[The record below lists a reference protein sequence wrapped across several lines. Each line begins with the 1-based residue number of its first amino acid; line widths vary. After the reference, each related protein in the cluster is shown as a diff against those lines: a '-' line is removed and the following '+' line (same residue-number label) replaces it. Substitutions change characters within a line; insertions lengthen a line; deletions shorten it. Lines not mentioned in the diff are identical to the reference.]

1 MLARLERPQ
10 TNPAKTSDQETAGS
24 IPAEIS
30 ANGAGARVVVWSTT
44 PQKFGSAYT
53 YTYQT
58 FAAESKT
65 AILTPKAAGSIPARA
80 PSKL

>member
-1 MLARLERPQ
+1 MLARLERPH
-10 TNPAKTSDQETAGS
+10 TNPAKTPDQETAGS

-30 ANGAGARVVVWSTT
+30 ANGARVVVWSTT
-44 PQKFGSAYT
+44 PQKNRVCLPNVR
-53 YTYQT
+53 Q
-58 FAAESKT
+58 KQT